1 MLANLEKNTVWQKQV
16 EGACKCNGWKSQNPP
31 ATPPRSEQQ
40 QPAAGN
46 LRQPCRSCSH
56 ALGDHVSHQE
66 RVPEDEVNRLLDVE
80 YLYTCVDKEEDAD
93 TKQVYFSLFKL
104 LRKCILQ
111 MGKPTLEAQESPPFK
126 RPGIEQ
132 HQTIAELAKMSL
144 NQINFWQPET
154 PSQGLQRLPNHD
166 QQAKLPPEKRT
177 LILTHFPKS
186 ETQTSK
192 MAPARSHVRLV
203 NVGRHV
209 ALSGSSP
216 CWRRKSTATAPPPPN
231 LETRLLGRG
240 TRGGKSRPYR

>member
-1 MLANLEKNTVWQKQV
+1 MRGSTVTACIFHQCVVFCVFLPAGGGRVQVQRLE
-16 EGACKCNGWKSQNPP
+16 ESEP
-31 ATPPRSEQQ
+31 AGHASAQRAAAARRR
-40 QPAAGN
+40 QPA
-46 LRQPCRSCSH
+46 P
-56 ALGDHVSHQE
+56 ALPQLLARFGCESLTSRINVSRDHVWLLLCLAGDHVSHQE

-177 LILTHFPKS
+177 LILTHFPKF
-186 ETQTSK
+186 
-192 MAPARSHVRLV
+192 
-203 NVGRHV
+203 
-209 ALSGSSP
+209 
-216 CWRRKSTATAPPPPN
+216 
-231 LETRLLGRG
+231 
-240 TRGGKSRPYR
+240 